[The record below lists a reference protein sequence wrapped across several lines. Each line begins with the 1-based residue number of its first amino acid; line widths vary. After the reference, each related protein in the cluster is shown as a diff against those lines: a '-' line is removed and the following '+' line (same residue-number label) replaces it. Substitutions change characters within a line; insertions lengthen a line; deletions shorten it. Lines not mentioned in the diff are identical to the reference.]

1 MVIEKKSDN
10 WYRLYNEKQD
20 TRGFIKNSSQFHKAS
35 YIGLKHHEGNKKL
48 NRLYIINRC

>member
-35 YIGLKHHEGNKKL
+35 YIGL
-48 NRLYIINRC
+48 